1 MADDRTRERLRQ
13 IHSRRSD
20 TQPKHPSDKREYAR
34 YQGGCVLIYQDK
46 SYDLIDWSAG
56 GCAVDG
62 ITDVAEGS
70 KIEIALKVS
79 GPRTT
84 LTQKVEARVL
94 RVENS
99 TLALMFLDL
108 SVEERDLLLIAQGA
122 FSENIF
128 VVEIKDDRIF

>member
-1 MADDRTRERLRQ
+1 
-13 IHSRRSD
+13 
-20 TQPKHPSDKREYAR
+20 
-34 YQGGCVLIYQDK
+34 
-46 SYDLIDWSAG
+46 
-56 GCAVDG
+56 
-62 ITDVAEGS
+62 VAEGS